1 MWGPGPVPDYH
12 PGAMGQPVT
21 VIEKPSSVG
30 GVVRF
35 EINRT
40 LTGMGHERYLAGQ
53 RVEGDRP
60 PDELAR
66 RLFERGGIEGVHINS
81 NVITL
86 HLERGAD
93 TEGITSIIEDLYTH
107 YRPGVPVPSP
117 EDFAAPAE

>member
-1 MWGPGPVPDYH
+1 MWGPVPVPGYH

-40 LTGMGHERYLAGQ
+40 LTGMGHERYLADQ
-53 RVEGDRP
+53 LVEGDRP

-66 RLFERGGIEGVHINS
+66 RLFARGGIDGVHINS
-81 NVITL
+81 NVITV
-86 HLERGAD
+86 HLSRGAD
-93 TEGITSIIEDLYTH
+93 TEGITGIIEDLYTH

-117 EDFAAPAE
+117 EDFTTPAG

>member
-1 MWGPGPVPDYH
+1 
-12 PGAMGQPVT
+12 MGQPVT
-21 VIEKPSSVG
+21 VIEKPSSRQ

-40 LTGMGHERYLAGQ
+40 LTGMGHERYVAAEP
-53 RVEGDRP
+53 VEGDRP

-66 RLFERGGIEGVHINS
+66 RLFDRGGIERIHINS

-86 HLERGAD
+86 DLAAGSD
-93 TEGITSIIEDLYTH
+93 VDGVSGIIADLYTY
-107 YRPGVPVPSP
+107 YRPGVRVPSP